1 MKMRMIL
8 PIIGMVLLLCSC
20 EQHLLPKEDS
30 DTPAFLYFDANGGE
44 FDDACKMRIF
54 VGYYEEYW
62 AGYTVDIWGSS
73 DHPRRDGYKL
83 LGWNYVKDASSYY
96 TDFEN
101 ITLTTNTDTIYAIW
115 EKEKKPAKV
124 RFKKVLDYTY
134 VTRMGIYS
142 LPMNYTTTK
151 QLESYYFGTSAGT
164 SGYYEIEAGRW
175 YPAYYYTEYSGEWKT
190 LNAPYNFEEN
200 QKYTFVT
207 DDDGQYLTFYVT
219 KDGAWNAPERLP
231 EKADTIHQIRTEI
244 PIK

>member
-1 MKMRMIL
+1 MKMRLIF

-20 EQHLLPKEDS
+20 EQHLLGDAS

-44 FDDACKMRIF
+44 FANGDAMRIF
-54 VGYYEEYW
+54 VGYYEEYRG
-62 AGYTVDIWGSS
+62 GYYFALNDWLS
-73 DHPRRDGYKL
+73 RDGYNL
-83 LGWNYVKDASSYY
+83 LGWNYMKDASSYY
-96 TDFEN
+96 TDFD

-124 RFKKVLDYTY
+124 RFKKMLDYTY

-151 QLESYYFGTSAGT
+151 QLVSYYFGTYAGT
-164 SGYYEIEAGRW
+164 SDYYEIEAGRW
-175 YPAYYYTEYSGEWKT
+175 YPAYYYTEISGEWKT

-207 DDDGQYLTFYVT
+207 SDDGQYLTFYVT

-231 EKADTIHQIRTEI
+231 EKVDTVQVIRTQI
-244 PIK
+244 PVR

>member
-8 PIIGMVLLLCSC
+8 PIIGIVLLLCSC
-20 EQHLLPKEDS
+20 EQHLMGDAS
-30 DTPAFLYFDANGGE
+30 DTPAFLYFDANGGV
-44 FDDACKMRIF
+44 FDDDYKMRIF
-54 VGYYEEYW
+54 VGYYEEYR
-62 AGYTVDIWGSS
+62 ACYTVDIWDSS
-73 DHPRRDGYKL
+73 DRPRRDGYTL
-83 LGWNYVKDASSYY
+83 LGWNYMKDASSYY
-96 TDFEN
+96 TDFNN
-101 ITLTTNTDTIYAIW
+101 ITLSTHTDTIYAIW
-115 EKEKKPAKV
+115 EKEQKPAKV

-151 QLESYYFGTSAGT
+151 QLLSYYFGTSAGT
-164 SGYYEIEAGRW
+164 SGYYEIEVGSW

-190 LNAPYNFEEN
+190 LNAPYYFEPN

>member
-8 PIIGMVLLLCSC
+8 PIIGMVLLQCSC
-20 EQHLLPKEDS
+20 EQHLMGDAS

-44 FDDACKMRIF
+44 FNDYRSRRVF
-54 VGYYEEYW
+54 VGHYEEYR
-62 AGYTVDIWGSS
+62 ACYTVSIW
-73 DHPRRDGYKL
+73 DWDKPYRDGYKL
-83 LGWNYVKDASSYY
+83 LGWNYMKDARSYY

-101 ITLTTNTDTIYAIW
+101 ITLSTNTDTIYAIW

-142 LPMNYTTTK
+142 LPIFYTTTE
-151 QLESYYFGTSAGT
+151 QLLSYYFGTSAGT
-164 SGYYEIEAGRW
+164 SDYYEIEAGSW

-190 LNAPYNFEEN
+190 LNAPYYFEPN

>member
-1 MKMRMIL
+1 MKMRLIL
-8 PIIGMVLLLCSC
+8 PIIGIVLLLCSC
-20 EQHLLPKEDS
+20 EQHLLGDAS

-44 FDDACKMRIF
+44 FNDYRSRRVF
-54 VGYYEEYW
+54 VGHYEEYR
-62 AGYTVDIWGSS
+62 ACYTVSIW
-73 DHPRRDGYKL
+73 DWDKPYRDGYKL
-83 LGWNYVKDASSYY
+83 LGWNYMKDARSYY

-101 ITLTTNTDTIYAIW
+101 ITLSTNTDTIYAIW

-142 LPMNYTTTK
+142 LPIFYTTTE
-151 QLESYYFGTSAGT
+151 QLLSYYFGTSAGT
-164 SGYYEIEAGRW
+164 SDYYEIEAGSW

-190 LNAPYNFEEN
+190 LNAPYYFEPN

>member
-1 MKMRMIL
+1 MKMRLIF

-20 EQHLLPKEDS
+20 EQHLLGDAS

-44 FDDACKMRIF
+44 FANGDAMRIF
-54 VGYYEEYW
+54 VGYYEEYRG
-62 AGYTVDIWGSS
+62 GYYFALNDWLS
-73 DHPRRDGYKL
+73 RDGYNL
-83 LGWNYVKDASSYY
+83 LGWNYMKDASSYY
-96 TDFEN
+96 TDFD

-124 RFKKVLDYTY
+124 RFKKMLDYTY

-151 QLESYYFGTSAGT
+151 QLVSYYFGTYAGT
-164 SGYYEIEAGRW
+164 SDYYEIEAGRW
-175 YPAYYYTEYSGEWKT
+175 YPAYYYTEISGEWKT

-207 DDDGQYLTFYVT
+207 SDDGQYLTFYVT

-231 EKADTIHQIRTEI
+231 MKVDTVQVIRTQI
-244 PIK
+244 PVR

>member
-1 MKMRMIL
+1 MKMRLIL
-8 PIIGMVLLLCSC
+8 PIIGIVLLLCSC
-20 EQHLLPKEDS
+20 EQHLLGDAS

-44 FDDACKMRIF
+44 FNDYRSRRVF
-54 VGYYEEYW
+54 VGHYEEYR
-62 AGYTVDIWGSS
+62 ACYTVSIW
-73 DHPRRDGYKL
+73 DWDKPYRDGYKL
-83 LGWNYVKDASSYY
+83 LGWNYMKDARSYY

-101 ITLTTNTDTIYAIW
+101 ITLSTNTDTIYAIW

-142 LPMNYTTTK
+142 LPIFYTTTE
-151 QLESYYFGTSAGT
+151 QLLSYYFGTSAGT
-164 SGYYEIEAGRW
+164 SDYYEIEAGAW

-190 LNAPYNFEEN
+190 LNAPYYFEPN

>member
-8 PIIGMVLLLCSC
+8 PIIGMLLLLCSC
-20 EQHLLPKEDS
+20 EQHLMGDAS

-44 FDDACKMRIF
+44 FNDYRSRRVF
-54 VGYYEEYW
+54 VGHYEEYR
-62 AGYTVDIWGSS
+62 ACYTVSIW
-73 DHPRRDGYKL
+73 DWDKPYRDGYKL
-83 LGWNYVKDASSYY
+83 LGWNYMKDARSYY

-101 ITLTTNTDTIYAIW
+101 ITLSTNTDTIYAIW

-142 LPMNYTTTK
+142 LPIFYTTTE
-151 QLESYYFGTSAGT
+151 QLLSYYFGTSAGT
-164 SGYYEIEAGRW
+164 SDYYEIEAGSW

-190 LNAPYNFEEN
+190 LNAPYYFEPN

>member
-1 MKMRMIL
+1 MKTRMIL

-44 FDDACKMRIF
+44 FNDYRSMRIF

-62 AGYTVDIWGSS
+62 ACYTVSIWNKPYRAGYT
-73 DHPRRDGYKL
+73 L
-83 LGWNYVKDASSYY
+83 LGWNYRKDASSYY

-115 EKEKKPAKV
+115 EKDKEYAKV
-124 RFKKVLDYTY
+124 RFRKELDYTY
-134 VTRMGIYS
+134 VTQMAIYS
-142 LPMNYTTTK
+142 LPVLYTTSV
-151 QLESYYFGTSAGT
+151 QLASYYFGTSAGT

-175 YPAYYYTEYSGEWKT
+175 YPAYYYTYYSGSWIDLDE
-190 LNAPYNFEEN
+190 PYNFEAN

-207 DDDGQYLTFYVT
+207 SDDGQYLSFYVT
-219 KDGAWNAPERLP
+219 KDGTWNAPERLP
-231 EKADTIHQIRTEI
+231 LKGDTITQIRTQI
-244 PIK
+244 PIE

>member
-20 EQHLLPKEDS
+20 EQHLLGDAS

-44 FDDACKMRIF
+44 FYDACKMRIF
-54 VGYYEEYW
+54 VGYYEEYR
-62 AGYTVDIWGSS
+62 ACYTVDIWDSS
-73 DHPRRDGYKL
+73 DKPRRDGYTL
-83 LGWNYVKDASSYY
+83 LGWNYMKDASSYY
-96 TDFEN
+96 TNFNN
-101 ITLTTNTDTIYAIW
+101 ITLSTHTDTIYAIW
-115 EKEKKPAKV
+115 EKEKEYAKV

-142 LPMNYTTTK
+142 LPINFTSTK
-151 QLESYYFGTSAGT
+151 QLASYYFGTSDGT
-164 SGYYEIEAGRW
+164 SSYYEIESGSW

-190 LNAPYNFEEN
+190 LNAPYYFEAN

-207 DDDGQYLTFYVT
+207 SDDGQYLTFYVT

-231 EKADTIHQIRTEI
+231 EKRDTIQQIRTQI

>member
-1 MKMRMIL
+1 MKIRMIL
-8 PIIGMVLLLCSC
+8 PILGVVLLLCSC

-30 DTPAFLYFDANGGE
+30 NTPAFLYFDANGGE
-44 FDDACKMRIF
+44 FNDYRSMRIF

-62 AGYTVDIWGSS
+62 AGYYFSIWGKGKPS
-73 DHPRRDGYKL
+73 RDGYTL

-96 TDFEN
+96 TDFN
-101 ITLTTNTDTIYAIW
+101 IILSTNTDTIYAIW
-115 EKEKKPAKV
+115 EKDKEYAKV

-142 LPMNYTTTK
+142 LPINFTSTK
-151 QLESYYFGTSAGT
+151 QLASYYFGTSDGT
-164 SGYYEIEAGRW
+164 SSYYEIESGSW

-190 LNAPYNFEEN
+190 LNAPYYFEAN

-207 DDDGQYLTFYVT
+207 SDDGQYLTFYVT

-231 EKADTIHQIRTEI
+231 EKRDTIQQIRTQI

>member
-1 MKMRMIL
+1 MKMRLIL
-8 PIIGMVLLLCSC
+8 PIIGIVLLLCSC
-20 EQHLLPKEDS
+20 EQHLLGDAS
-30 DTPAFLYFDANGGE
+30 DTPAFLYFDAKGGE
-44 FDDACKMRIF
+44 FNDYRSRRVF
-54 VGYYEEYW
+54 VGHYEEYR
-62 AGYTVDIWGSS
+62 ACYTVSIW
-73 DHPRRDGYKL
+73 DLDKPYRDGYKL
-83 LGWNYVKDASSYY
+83 LGWNYMKDARSYY

-101 ITLTTNTDTIYAIW
+101 ITLSTNTDTIYAIW

-142 LPMNYTTTK
+142 LPIFYTTTE
-151 QLESYYFGTSAGT
+151 QLLSYYFGTSAGT
-164 SGYYEIEAGRW
+164 SDYYEIEAGSW

-190 LNAPYNFEEN
+190 LNAPYYFEPN

>member
-8 PIIGMVLLLCSC
+8 PIIGMILLLCSC
-20 EQHLLPKEDS
+20 EQHLLGDAS

-44 FDDACKMRIF
+44 FYDACKMRIF
-54 VGYYEEYW
+54 VGYYEEYR
-62 AGYTVDIWGSS
+62 ACYTVHIWISGNE
-73 DHPRRDGYKL
+73 PYRDGYKL
-83 LGWNYVKDASSYY
+83 LGWNYMKDASSYY
-96 TDFEN
+96 TDFDN
-101 ITLTTNTDTIYAIW
+101 ITLSTTSDTIYAIW
-115 EKEKKPAKV
+115 EKEQKPAKV

-151 QLESYYFGTSAGT
+151 QLLSYYFGTSAGT
-164 SGYYEIEAGRW
+164 SDYYEIEVGSW

-190 LNAPYNFEEN
+190 LNAPYYFEPN

>member
-8 PIIGMVLLLCSC
+8 PIIGMILLLCSC
-20 EQHLLPKEDS
+20 EQHLLGDAS

-44 FDDACKMRIF
+44 FYDACKMRIF
-54 VGYYEEYW
+54 VGYYEEYR
-62 AGYTVDIWGSS
+62 ACYTVHIWISGNE
-73 DHPRRDGYKL
+73 PYRDGYKL
-83 LGWNYVKDASSYY
+83 LGWNYMKDASSYY
-96 TDFEN
+96 TDFDN
-101 ITLTTNTDTIYAIW
+101 ITLSTTSDTIYAIW
-115 EKEKKPAKV
+115 EKEQKPAKV

-151 QLESYYFGTSAGT
+151 QLLSYYFGTSAGT
-164 SGYYEIEAGRW
+164 SDYYEIEAGSW

-190 LNAPYNFEEN
+190 LNAPYYFEPN